1 MKAKLELLKTTLILR
16 KIKRQSDLRLGK
28 PVLVF
33 GRKLRI
39 RTES

>member
-1 MKAKLELLKTTLILR
+1 MKTKLELLKCTLILR

-33 GRKLRI
+33 GRKTRV
-39 RTES
+39 